1 MLFGMCDVSPAPAA
15 GALTC
20 TSSGVATLFRV
31 RDVSACFCS
40 AAFTVGGCPVAGCML
55 GAYSGTQTC
64 LCKFYS
70 VPGRL
75 IFS

>member
-1 MLFGMCDVSPAPAA
+1 MLLGMCDVSPAPAA

-20 TSSGVATLFRV
+20 TSSGVATLLRV

-40 AAFTVGGCPVAGCML
+40 AAVGRCPVADCML
-55 GAYSGTQTC
+55 GAYSGTQRC

-75 IFS
+75 VFP